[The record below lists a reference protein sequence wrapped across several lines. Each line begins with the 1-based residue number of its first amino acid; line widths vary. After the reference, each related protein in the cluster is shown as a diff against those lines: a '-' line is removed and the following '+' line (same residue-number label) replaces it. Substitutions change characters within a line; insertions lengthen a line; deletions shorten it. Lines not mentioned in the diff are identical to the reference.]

1 MSFVTPL
8 AMLKTC
14 ALSPALAM
22 SFIASIS
29 PSEAAAKPASMA
41 STPMRSKLSAIL
53 SFFSG
58 VKETP
63 GVCSPSL
70 RVVSK
75 TLIFSGKLAD
85 KAIPHFLSLE
95 NPIIPHDS
103 FLVPSKELKNSYKSF
118 SEL

>member
-1 MSFVTPL
+1 
-8 AMLKTC
+8 
-14 ALSPALAM
+14 LSPAPAI
-22 SFIASIS
+22 SFIASSS

-41 STPMRSKLSAIL
+41 LTPSLSKLFAIL

-75 TLIFSGKLAD
+75 IFIFLGKLVD
-85 KAIPHFLSLE
+85 KAIPHFLSLGY
-95 NPIIPHDS
+95 PMIPHDS
-103 FLVPSKELKNSYKSF
+103 LLVSPQQLKS
-118 SEL
+118 

>member
-1 MSFVTPL
+1 MR
-8 AMLKTC
+8 
-14 ALSPALAM
+14 
-22 SFIASIS
+22 FIASSS

-41 STPMRSKLSAIL
+41 LTPSLWLLAIL

-75 TLIFSGKLAD
+75 ILIFLGKLVD
-85 KAIPHFLSLE
+85 KAIPHFMSLG
-95 NPIIPHDS
+95 NPMIPHDS
-103 FLVPSKELKNSYKSF
+103 FLVSPQQLKP
-118 SEL
+118 

>member
-1 MSFVTPL
+1 
-8 AMLKTC
+8 
-14 ALSPALAM
+14 LSPASAI
-22 SFIASIS
+22 SFIASSS

-41 STPMRSKLSAIL
+41 LTPSRSRLSAIL

-75 TLIFSGKLAD
+75 NFIALGKLVD
-85 KAIPHFLSLE
+85 KAIPHFILLE
-95 NPIIPHDS
+95 NPMIPHDS
-103 FLVPSKELKNSYKSF
+103 FLVSPQQL
-118 SEL
+118 

>member
-1 MSFVTPL
+1 
-8 AMLKTC
+8 
-14 ALSPALAM
+14 
-22 SFIASIS
+22 
-29 PSEAAAKPASMA
+29 MA
-41 STPMRSKLSAIL
+41 STPSWSKFSAIL

-75 TLIFSGKLAD
+75 TLIFLGKLDD
-85 KAIPHFLSLE
+85 KAIPHFMSLE

-103 FLVPSKELKNSYKSF
+103 FLVSSQQLKH
-118 SEL
+118 

>member
-1 MSFVTPL
+1 
-8 AMLKTC
+8 
-14 ALSPALAM
+14 M

-41 STPMRSKLSAIL
+41 STPSWSKFSAIL

-75 TLIFSGKLAD
+75 TLIFLGKLDD
-85 KAIPHFLSLE
+85 KAIPHFVSLE
-95 NPIIPHDS
+95 NPMIPHDS
-103 FLVPSKELKNSYKSF
+103 FLVSSQQLK
-118 SEL
+118 L